1 VPDPAETRLALFDL
15 DGTLTRADTLFAFVR
30 AVRGPIA
37 YGLGLVALSPWLVAH
52 KLGMLAA
59 EPTKVRFL
67 RWFLGGMRRDA
78 LAAHGSAFADRLEAL
93 LRPEAKAR
101 LAWHQ
106 DQGHEVLVVTAS
118 LDLWVR
124 PWAERRGL
132 GLLSTEAAFDGDV
145 FRGALATPNCNGP
158 EKERRIRERL
168 DPDAYAWIYG
178 YGDSAGDAE
187 MLSLADE
194 LWLKSWDFD
203 PATPAGRA
211 ATGT

>member
-1 VPDPAETRLALFDL
+1 MPDPADTRLALFDL

-30 AVRGPIA
+30 AVRGEA
-37 YGLGLVALSPWLVAH
+37 AFALGLVALSPWLVAH
-52 KLGMLAA
+52 KLGLLAA

-78 LAAHGSAFADRLEAL
+78 LAARGSAFADRLEAL

-101 LAWHQ
+101 LEWHRA
-106 DQGHEVLVVTAS
+106 QGHAVWVVTAS
-118 LDLWVR
+118 LDVWVR

-132 GLLSTEAAFDGDV
+132 GLVCTEAAFDGDV
-145 FRGALATPNCNGP
+145 FRGALATPNCNGS

-168 DPDAYAWIYG
+168 DPDAYAWVYG

-194 LWLKSWDFD
+194 FWLRSWDFSA
-203 PATPAGRA
+203 ATPEGRA
-211 ATGT
+211 TTGT